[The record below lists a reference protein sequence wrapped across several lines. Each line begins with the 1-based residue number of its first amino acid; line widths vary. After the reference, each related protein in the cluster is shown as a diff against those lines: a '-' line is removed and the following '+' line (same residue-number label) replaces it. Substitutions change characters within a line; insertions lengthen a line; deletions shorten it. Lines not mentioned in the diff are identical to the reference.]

1 MKRWEIKAQGIE
13 GLQQVEAAEPAPGPR
28 EVLVRVRAC
37 SLNYRDVL
45 TAEGKYS
52 RAPNKAGLVPLS
64 DGAGEVESVGAEVT
78 SVKPG
83 DRVAGNFFQAWHGG
97 PWKGEYVP
105 SAMGGGIDGML
116 SEKVV
121 LQEQGVV
128 PLPAGYSFEEGA
140 TLPCAALTA
149 WNSVVTHGGL
159 TKGETLLVQGT
170 GGVSIFA
177 LQIARALGAEV
188 IATTSSAAKASRLQ
202 AMGVKAVVNYKEE
215 PDWEKAVLG
224 LTGKKGVE
232 LVCEVGGAGTL
243 EKSIRSLAHGG
254 RVMLVGVLAGGVSAG
269 NPFGLAMKNATL
281 RGIYVG
287 STSEFLQMNRFFE
300 QHAVRPVIDRV
311 FHFGEAPEALRY
323 LKSGAH
329 FGKVVISFG

>member
-1 MKRWEIKAQGIE
+1 MKRWEIKAQGID
-13 GLQQVEAAEPAPGPR
+13 GLQQVELPDPAPGPR

-64 DGAGEVESVGAEVT
+64 DGAGEVEAVGAEVST
-78 SVKPG
+78 VKVG
-83 DRVAGNFFQAWHGG
+83 DRVAGSFFQAWHGG

-105 SAMGGGIDGML
+105 SAMGGGLDGML
-116 SEKVV
+116 SEKVI
-121 LQEQGVV
+121 LQEHATV
-128 PLPAGYSFEEGA
+128 PLPAGYTFAEGA

-159 TKGETLLVQGT
+159 AKGETLLVQGT

-177 LQIARALGAEV
+177 LQLARALGAEV
-188 IATTSSAAKASRLQ
+188 IATTSSAAKAERLK
-202 AMGVKAVVNYKEE
+202 AMGARAVVNYQED
-215 PDWEKAVLG
+215 PDWEKAVLAA
-224 LTGKKGVE
+224 TGKKGVE
-232 LVCEVGGAGTL
+232 VVCEVGGAGTL
-243 EKSIRSLAHGG
+243 EKSIRALAHGG

-287 STSEFLQMNRFFE
+287 STAEFLAMNRFLE
-300 QHAVRPVIDRV
+300 QHSIKPVIDKV
-311 FHFGEAPEALRY
+311 FHFDEAREAFRH

-329 FGKVVISFG
+329 FGKVVVAV

>member
-1 MKRWEIKAQGIE
+1 
-13 GLQQVEAAEPAPGPR
+13 
-28 EVLVRVRAC
+28 VLVRVRAT
-37 SLNYRDVL
+37 SLNYRDLL
-45 TAEGKYS
+45 TAEGRYN
-52 RAPNKAGLVPLS
+52 RAPNKPGLVPLS
-64 DGAGEVESVGAEVT
+64 DGAGEVEAVGAEVT
-78 SVKPG
+78 TVKVG

-97 PWKGEYVP
+97 PWKGDYVP

-116 SEKVV
+116 SEKVI
-121 LQEQGVV
+121 LQEHSTV
-128 PLPAGYSFEEGA
+128 PLPSGWSFEEGA

-177 LQIARALGAEV
+177 LQLARALGAEV

-202 AMGVKAVVNYKEE
+202 AMGVKAVINYKDE
-215 PDWEKAVLG
+215 PEWEKAVLG

-243 EKSIRSLAHGG
+243 EKSIRALAHGG

-287 STSEFLQMNRFFE
+287 STAEFLVMNRFLE
-300 QHAVRPVIDRV
+300 QHALRPVIDKV
-311 FHFGEAPEALRY
+311 FPFGEAPEAFRY

-329 FGKVVISFG
+329 FGKVVVAV